1 MRQDTGVDGDAQRI
15 SQLVWM
21 LFLKIYDD
29 HEKEL
34 EMLDEKYKSP
44 IPKNLRWREWA
55 ENDEG
60 ITGDGLLKFINNDL
74 FEGLKGLSTT
84 GKQGER
90 AKLVKDIFEDS
101 YNYMK
106 SGNLIRQV
114 INKINEM
121 DFTKS
126 SDRHV
131 FNDIYE
137 KILKDL
143 QSAGNSGEI
152 YTPRPLTE
160 FMTEMVNPKLGEKV
174 LDIASGTGG
183 FLVSTIEHI
192 KRNGGEDSL
201 ENRQILQNTV
211 IGFEKKPLPHSL
223 ATTNLILHAIEIPK
237 VIRGNTLGKALK
249 EYSDKD
255 YVDVVLTNP
264 PFGGIEEDNI
274 SKSFSTS
281 FQTKETADMFMLLV
295 IEILRDG
302 GRAAIVLPDGFLFGE
317 GVKTRIKERL
327 LEKCNLHTI
336 VRLPNGVFS
345 PYTGITTNLL
355 FFTKGEKTKDIWY
368 FEHPYPEGT
377 KSYSKTRPIQVSE
390 FQLEKKWWN
399 KRKENDYAWK
409 VSVKDLKNF
418 NLDIKNPNGKKEE
431 EILDRSHI
439 LSRMKEN
446 QNEISK
452 FLKEL
457 SV

>member
-1 MRQDTGVDGDAQRI
+1 MFTPATIKSIQDIMRQDTGVDGDAQRI

-223 ATTNLILHAIEIPK
+223 ATTNLILHGIEIPMI
-237 VIRGNTLGKALK
+237 IRGNTLGKALK

-336 VRLPNGVFS
+336 VRLPN
-345 PYTGITTNLL
+345 
-355 FFTKGEKTKDIWY
+355 
-368 FEHPYPEGT
+368 
-377 KSYSKTRPIQVSE
+377 
-390 FQLEKKWWN
+390 
-399 KRKENDYAWK
+399 
-409 VSVKDLKNF
+409 
-418 NLDIKNPNGKKEE
+418 
-431 EILDRSHI
+431 
-439 LSRMKEN
+439 
-446 QNEISK
+446 
-452 FLKEL
+452 
-457 SV
+457 